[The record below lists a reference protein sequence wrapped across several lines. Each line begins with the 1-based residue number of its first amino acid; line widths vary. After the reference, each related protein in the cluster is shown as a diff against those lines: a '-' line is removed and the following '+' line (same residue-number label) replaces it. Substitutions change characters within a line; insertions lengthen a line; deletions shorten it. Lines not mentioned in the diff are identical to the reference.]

1 MYGSCGVKS
10 LAVRCYSIAVNK
22 MFTFHL
28 KETTVLRWDGGVKNG
43 QSTLITRPPEVRYA
57 RATLRINVQQWACKH
72 NDCFC

>member
-1 MYGSCGVKS
+1 MPHLSTAACQDVPSLGRWDSIVYGSCGVKS

-43 QSTLITRPPEVRYA
+43 QVR
-57 RATLRINVQQWACKH
+57 
-72 NDCFC
+72 